1 MKKTLLILCGV
12 VLVLALGGRASA
24 TIIELTLEGKACGH
38 YDPGVQ
44 YPEHLT
50 IGSFDFRDALGGLV
64 IKSAAISGMWGSP
77 EYPIFSSPTLAS
89 QYGTTA
95 HHLLFLDGL
104 EIGATPDGPYDPNN
118 PFYAPYVSWSHEFL
132 PGEFSVLQDGI
143 GELFAQ
149 QTSEGRLCV
158 RDVTLTI
165 NAVPEPCAMLLVG
178 TGLLALAG
186 LKRKMHRKSFS

>member
-50 IGSFDFRDALGGLV
+50 IGSFDFRDALGGLA
-64 IKSAAISGMWGSP
+64 IKSATISGRWGSP
-77 EYPIFSSPTLAS
+77 EYPIFSEPQLAS

-95 HHLLFLDGL
+95 HHLLFLDGIQVADTL
-104 EIGATPDGPYDPNN
+104 DGTDPY
-118 PFYAPYVSWSHEFL
+118 FFPYVSWSHKFL
-132 PGEFSVLQDGI
+132 PGEFSALQDGI

-149 QTSEGRLCV
+149 QTSDGRVCV

-178 TGLLALAG
+178 SGLLALVG
-186 LKRKMHRKSFS
+186 LKRKMQRESFS